1 MTTRKNTPVPCE
13 EPDGPTLSQFNKHL
27 AEIHLSLIDAIESDP
42 DMPDAEA
49 AQHMISMGR
58 VEHLMRCSR
67 YLN

>member
-1 MTTRKNTPVPCE
+1 MTREKTPVPSKAPAAE
-13 EPDGPTLSQFNKHL
+13 TLDQFNRHL
-27 AEIHLSLIDAIESDP
+27 AEVHTSLVDTIACDP

-49 AQHMISMGR
+49 AQHMINMGR